1 MTEYEFLKLSTP
13 RPHVAL
19 ITLDR
24 PKSLN
29 ALSAALL
36 GEIKRALEALT
47 ADEEV
52 RAAVITGSGRAF
64 AAGADIAEIK
74 KRTPASTIVD
84 ANLPS
89 WESIRKFPKPIV
101 AAVNGIAY
109 GGGCEVALACDI
121 VVAGETAKFALPEVK
136 LGILPAAGGTQRLS
150 RAVGKSLAM
159 RMILTGEPIDAKT
172 AVAAGLAAE
181 VVAPE
186 LTVERALEIAGKIAA
201 MPPLAIKLAKE
212 AVNQSF
218 DLALENGLL
227 FERKCSA
234 ALIATEDRQEG
245 VTAFLEKRKPTFKG
259 R

>member
-1 MTEYEFLKLSTP
+1 MTDYRHLKLTTP

-36 GEIKRALEALT
+36 GEIKLVLEALA
-47 ADEEV
+47 ADESV
-52 RAAVITGSGRAF
+52 RAAVITGSERAF
-64 AAGADIAEIK
+64 AAGADITEIK
-74 KRTPASTIVD
+74 MRTPASTIVD
-84 ANLPS
+84 AGLPS
-89 WESIRKFPKPIV
+89 WESIRKFPKPII
-101 AAVNGIAY
+101 AAVNGFAF
-109 GGGCEVALACDI
+109 GGGCEIALACDI
-121 VVAGETAKFALPEVK
+121 VVAGEKAKFALPEVK
-136 LGILPAAGGTQRLS
+136 LGILPAAGGTQRLA

-159 RMILTGEPIDAKT
+159 RMILTGEPIDAER

-181 VVAPE
+181 IAPPE
-186 LTVERALEIAGKIAA
+186 LTVERALEIAAKIAE

-245 VTAFLEKRKPTFKG
+245 VAAFLEKRKPTFKG

>member
-52 RAAVITGSGRAF
+52 RAAVITGSERAF

-84 ANLPS
+84 ASLPS

-101 AAVNGIAY
+101 AAVNGFAF